1 MKNDFNFSKISE
13 NNIPVKES
21 IVINKYSEISFYMDI
36 FIAFFDLVVVTIL
49 YYEHFEYL
57 KKLEIT
63 ESGNILRIICL
74 IISFLIVAIQIIRD
88 ILQKSVFTISKLLNI
103 ALHLIQ
109 PYPSVQFNWDMNI
122 LSREVTYNINII
134 FFLICM
140 LRLKTLYTA
149 IKYWYYYSS
158 DKSKRILSFYGG
170 KNIDIFVYK
179 VIIKLNSFLALGII
193 LSLTIYIS
201 ALIFK
206 VLENLDS
213 NEKYEFGNFYNC
225 LWFIFS
231 TTSGIGYGDF
241 FPKTLVGKIV
251 IVLCCLIGAFLLS
264 LVTAT
269 LFILTQ
275 FNEDENK
282 AYANINLL
290 NEQTN
295 KDNFFTDY
303 FNSYIKYKISKI
315 RKKFSIVRMIKNKD
329 DYTKNRIKVFFQVM
343 KKLRET
349 LSITSFCEITRDIWD
364 KKIYKIIETLDI
376 CLIDLLEYS
385 DLIYNKSTENKKN
398 HQESLKYSNKIF
410 NLAASMRYLGCNF
423 EIESK

>member
-1 MKNDFNFSKISE
+1 MKNDFNFSKLSE

-21 IVINKYSEISFYMDI
+21 ILINKYSEISFYMDI
-36 FIAFFDLVVVTIL
+36 IVAIFDLTIVTIL

-63 ESGNILRIICL
+63 QSGNVLRIVCL
-74 IISFLIVAIQIIRD
+74 VLSFIIIGIQIARD
-88 ILQKSVFTISKLLNI
+88 ILQKNGFTFFKILNI
-103 ALHLIQ
+103 LVHLIQ

-134 FFLICM
+134 LFLICM
-140 LRLKTLYTA
+140 LRLKTVYTA
-149 IKYWYYYSS
+149 LKYWYYYSS

-170 KNIDIFVYK
+170 KNIDVFFYK
-179 VIIKLNSFLALGII
+179 VIIKINSFLVLGII
-193 LSLTIYIS
+193 FSITIYIS

-213 NEKYEFGNFYNC
+213 NEKYNFGNFYNC

-251 IVLCCLIGAFLLS
+251 IVICCLIGAFLLS

-269 LFILTQ
+269 LYILTQ

-282 AYANINLL
+282 AYANIDLFNQ
-290 NEQTN
+290 QTN
-295 KDNFFTDY
+295 KDNFFTEY

-315 RKKFSIVRMIKNKD
+315 RKNFSFVKAIRNKD
-329 DYTKNRIKVFFQVM
+329 DYTEKKAKFFFKVM

-364 KKIYKIIETLDI
+364 KKIFKIIETLDV

-385 DLIYNKSTENKKN
+385 DLIYNKSLENKKN
-398 HQESLKYSNKIF
+398 HQESLEYSNKIF